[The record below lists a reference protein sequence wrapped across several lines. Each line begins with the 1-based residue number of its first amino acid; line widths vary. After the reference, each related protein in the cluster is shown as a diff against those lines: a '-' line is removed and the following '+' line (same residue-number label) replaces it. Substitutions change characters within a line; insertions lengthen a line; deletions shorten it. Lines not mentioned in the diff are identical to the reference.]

1 MKQIFIPLLFWAS
14 FASAQF
20 PQRNPTPND
29 TLQSVR
35 ISESNDVTLS
45 IYAPKASEVTVIG
58 DFLKE
63 YKPLPLT
70 RADNGV
76 WSVIIPNLT
85 PDVYTYDF
93 TVDGVRTFDPRNN
106 SYKESENNLSNT
118 FELPGKEDDYC
129 TIKDVPH
136 GKVEVVWFSSP
147 VLHKVGR
154 MHVYTPPGYEK
165 MKDKLPVL
173 YLQHGGG
180 DNDASWT
187 TVGRANFILDNL
199 LAAGKIKQMI
209 VVMPMGHPTPGFH
222 MEAGINSDP
231 YYEQLFNDI
240 IPYVESH
247 YNVSTKS
254 EDRAFSGLSMGGLQ
268 ALNIA
273 LFAPEKFGYVLPLS
287 TGYFPQQLKD
297 LEEKHSDVLKNGK
310 VNKLKLFRI
319 AMGGEKDIAYQNG
332 KNVLALFD
340 KYGIK
345 YQTAPTFPA
354 GHTFLTWRHNLYDF
368 APLLFR

>member
-1 MKQIFIPLLFWAS
+1 MKRLFIPLFFFTSIA
-14 FASAQF
+14 AAQF

-29 TLQSVR
+29 TLRSVR
-35 ISESNDVTLS
+35 INSDNDVTFS

-63 YKPLPLT
+63 YKPLLLT
-70 RADNGV
+70 KADNGV
-76 WSVIIPNLT
+76 WSVTVPALT

-118 FELPGKEDDYC
+118 FELPGKEEEYC
-129 TIKDVPH
+129 AIKEVPH
-136 GKVEVVWFSSP
+136 GKVETVWFSSS
-147 VLHKVGR
+147 VLHNVGR
-154 MHVYTPPGYEK
+154 MHIYTPPGYEK
-165 MKDKLPVL
+165 MKSKLPVL

-199 LAAGKIKQMI
+199 LAAGKIVPML
-209 VVMPMGHPTPGFH
+209 VVMPMGHPSPGFH
-222 MEAGINSDP
+222 METGIDSDP
-231 YYEQLFNDI
+231 YYQQLFNDI

-287 TGYFPQQLKD
+287 TGYFPQQLKE